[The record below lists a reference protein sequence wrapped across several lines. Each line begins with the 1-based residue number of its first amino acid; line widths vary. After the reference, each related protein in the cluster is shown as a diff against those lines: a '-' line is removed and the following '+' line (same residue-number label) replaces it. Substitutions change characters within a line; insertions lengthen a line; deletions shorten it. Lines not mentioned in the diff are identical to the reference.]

1 MSIDLDLLSLL
12 LLYLVAHLIL
22 VEEPLL
28 VASSWTVFLRALS
41 FLEVPH
47 VLKYAM
53 FYSPLSEEITDPKFF
68 IQHLKNLQAM
78 VFLKFDEFLALA
90 PLI

>member
-1 MSIDLDLLSLL
+1 ML
-12 LLYLVAHLIL
+12 
-22 VEEPLL
+22 
-28 VASSWTVFLRALS
+28 
-41 FLEVPH
+41 
-47 VLKYAM
+47 
-53 FYSPLSEEITDPKFF
+53 YSPLSEEITNPNSF